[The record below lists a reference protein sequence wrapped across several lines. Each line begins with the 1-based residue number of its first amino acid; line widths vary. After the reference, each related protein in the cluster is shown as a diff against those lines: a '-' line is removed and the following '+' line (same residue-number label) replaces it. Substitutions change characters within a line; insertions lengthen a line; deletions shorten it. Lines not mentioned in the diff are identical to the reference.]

1 MFGME
6 YSIMQQ
12 QREEIYLLWNNWFLF
27 FKTSAT
33 LPKTLKEFSL
43 QPFHIEESLKIFTI
57 IADKETFI
65 GHLSLLH

>member
-12 QREEIYLLWNNWFLF
+12 QKGEIYLLWNNWFLF

-65 GHLSLLH
+65 SHLSLLH